1 MLPVQC
7 LKVQV
12 LSLERLTTIALLH
25 SVTQPDIDAAEQ
37 PMLAPEHHHLS
48 VVQHEAGD
56 HEKGKEHVQSVRE
69 HSTKAHEHTTKPR
82 AESH

>member
-37 PMLAPEHHHLS
+37 PMLSLKHHHLAA
-48 VVQHEAGD
+48 VQHEAGNG
-56 HEKGKEHVQSVRE
+56 KAKEHVQLVRE